1 MRVSRFQIET
11 FIREKLIVRLLKM
24 NDNSHK
30 EVLRILAFENS
41 NGIAFW
47 PPKIQRAERQL
58 QVGRSA
64 AMLFTRGFFDED
76 AHLP

>member
-1 MRVSRFQIET
+1 
-11 FIREKLIVRLLKM
+11 M

-76 AHLP
+76 AHLASSPMLVSRSTIRSL